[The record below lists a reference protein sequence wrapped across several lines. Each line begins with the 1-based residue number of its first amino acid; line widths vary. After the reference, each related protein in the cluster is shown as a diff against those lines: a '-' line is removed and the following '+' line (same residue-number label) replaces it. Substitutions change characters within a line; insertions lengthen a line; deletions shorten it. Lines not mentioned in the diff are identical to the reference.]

1 MTTDPLGRYEILHEL
16 GRGAMGVVYKAR
28 DPLIDRTVAIKTI
41 NLDASMG
48 DTEAFER
55 RFYREAKSAGRLN
68 HRNIVTI
75 YDVGRSGDSAYIA
88 MEFLEGRSLR
98 EIIDSGVVLP
108 SEQVADIAGQIAD
121 GLACAHD
128 NGVVHRDI
136 KPANLMV
143 LDNGTVKITDF
154 GIAMLSRGSRT
165 LGTVLGSPK
174 YISPE
179 QVIGQQ
185 PDGRSDIFSLGAVLY
200 ELLTGA
206 PAFTA
211 SDLDAVLCQVINEM
225 PAPPSV
231 RNKNIAR
238 AFDRIVARA
247 MAKHPNDRYA
257 TAREMLQELRNFRD
271 LEMPAELK
279 ISNRTLER
287 RSKRRAANEK
297 AARRSASGA
306 VTSVNVAAAQT
317 ANAPAHAARW
327 HRRDTIFLGVSIVLL
342 TVAAA
347 WAVAPKP
354 FQKHGPPPLAVAAA
368 ASAPMAPARPVE
380 PTLRPITKEATPLP
394 TPAAIP
400 ASAPVPIPVSTPPV
414 AISNPPLPVRA
425 SRLAF
430 AVSPW
435 GEVYVDGRRRGISP
449 PLQEVRLSPG
459 KHVVEIRNTNF
470 QRHSQTVD
478 LEADTSVRIKHK
490 FQ

>member
-28 DPLIDRTVAIKTI
+28 DPLIDRTVAIKTV
-41 NLDASMG
+41 NLDASM
-48 DTEAFER
+48 DEAEAFER

-75 YDVGRSGDSAYIA
+75 YDVGRSGDNAYIA

-98 EIIDSGVVLP
+98 EIIDSGVVLM
-108 SEQVADIAGQIAD
+108 SEQIADIAAQIAD

-136 KPANLMV
+136 KPANLMM
-143 LDNGTVKITDF
+143 LDSGTVKITDF

-165 LGTVLGSPK
+165 LGTVFGSPK

-225 PAPPSV
+225 PPPPSA

-271 LEMPAELK
+271 LEMPAEMK
-279 ISNRTLER
+279 MSNRTLER
-287 RSKRRAANEK
+287 RSKRRATNEK
-297 AARRSASGA
+297 AVWRNPSGA
-306 VTSVNVAAAQT
+306 DPAVTGAVAQSIKT
-317 ANAPAHAARW
+317 PANAARW
-327 HRRDTIFLGVSIVLL
+327 HRRDTISLGVSIALL

-347 WAVAPKP
+347 WGSP
-354 FQKHGPPPLAVAAA
+354 
-368 ASAPMAPARPVE
+368 
-380 PTLRPITKEATPLP
+380 
-394 TPAAIP
+394 
-400 ASAPVPIPVSTPPV
+400 
-414 AISNPPLPVRA
+414 RA
-425 SRLAF
+425 
-430 AVSPW
+430 
-435 GEVYVDGRRRGISP
+435 RRRP
-449 PLQEVRLSPG
+449 PKKDGS
-459 KHVVEIRNTNF
+459 
-470 QRHSQTVD
+470 
-478 LEADTSVRIKHK
+478 
-490 FQ
+490 